1 MTRKIAIWCLI
12 IAAALS
18 FSACS
23 KKTQVGGVELTVTFS
38 EPALSDN
45 LITDVEYK
53 WKTTD
58 AFVKLDKDYNVFVH
72 YWHKGNMLFADDYV
86 PEIPTSKWEKGKEYA
101 VKRRIYIPKFIDE
114 FDPQFKGEEQLRL
127 SIGFFNPYDRTGQS
141 EKEVLSKKLTVVPPP
156 IGTPEV
162 IYESGWYDLETNP
175 DSILKQWRWTA
186 KDARCVVD
194 NPKKDALLVVRGGVN
209 LQAVKDQ
216 KITIKINGVV
226 LDEFLA
232 TRELFEKSYDIKKEQ
247 LGDKNDF
254 NLVFSVDK
262 TWVPAKIVPNSK
274 DERNLGI
281 QISFIYFR

>member
-1 MTRKIAIWCLI
+1 MYRKIAVSCLI
-12 IAAALS
+12 IAFALS
-18 FSACS
+18 FSACA

-38 EPALSDN
+38 EPTLTDN
-45 LITDVEYK
+45 LITDVTYT

-58 AFVKLDKDYNVFVH
+58 DFVKLDKDYNVFVH
-72 YWHKGNMLFADDYV
+72 YWHKANMLFADDYV
-86 PEIPTSKWEKGKEYA
+86 PEIPTSKWEKGKEYS

-127 SIGFFNPYDRTGQS
+127 SVGLFNPYDRTGQS

-186 KDARCVVD
+186 KEARCVVD
-194 NPKKDALLVVRGGVN
+194 NPKKDALLVIRGGVN
-209 LQAVKDQ
+209 LQALKDQ
-216 KITIKINGVV
+216 RITIKLNDVV

-232 TRELFEKSYDIKKEQ
+232 TQELFEKTYDIKKEQ
-247 LGDKNDF
+247 LGDKNE
-254 NLVFSVDK
+254 FSLIFLVDK
-262 TWVPAKIVPNSK
+262 IWVPAKIVPNSK
-274 DERNLGI
+274 DERPLGI

>member
-1 MTRKIAIWCLI
+1 MKRKIALWCII
-12 IAAALS
+12 IAVGLTLAAC
-18 FSACS
+18 A
-23 KKTQVGGVELTVTFS
+23 KKTQVSGVELTVTFS
-38 EPALSDN
+38 QPTLSDN

-58 AFVKLDKDYNVFVH
+58 AFVPFDKDFNVFVH
-72 YWHKGNMLFADDYV
+72 YWHKTNMLFADDYV

-127 SIGFFNPYDRTGQS
+127 SAGLYNPFDRTGQS

-162 IYESGWYDLETNP
+162 IYENGWFDLETNP

-186 KDARCVVD
+186 KEARCVVD

-216 KITIKINGVV
+216 KITIRINDVV
-226 LDEFLA
+226 LDEFVA
-232 TRELFEKSYDIKKEQ
+232 DKELFERTYDVKKEQ
-247 LGDKNDF
+247 LGDRSEF
-254 NLVFSVDK
+254 SLVFAVDK